1 MGCKRIDGSS
11 AMEKLANYLLVL
23 HLCAFPLLG
32 SSNATADDAAPTQ
45 AGITAQVEA
54 LEKSLGLSAAQ
65 TAKAQPLILDNIQ
78 QREAVMANFGL
89 GKNDGAF
96 NKLSLNQKR
105 QLSKQTSAI
114 NSATDK
120 ELAAILSSDQLK
132 QYQSI
137 REANKKKAVEKMKGE
152 S

>member
-1 MGCKRIDGSS
+1 MKKIS
-11 AMEKLANYLLVL
+11 KILLVL
-23 HLCAFPLLG
+23 HISAFSLLI
-32 SSNATADDAAPTQ
+32 SSSVMADDAAPTQ
-45 AGITAQVEA
+45 ATITAQVEA
-54 LEKSLGLSAAQ
+54 LEKSLGLSEDQ
-65 TAKAQPLILDNIQ
+65 TAKAHPIILDNIQ
-78 QREAVMANFGL
+78 QREAVMADFGL

-120 ELAAILSSDQLK
+120 ELAPILSSDQLK

-137 REANKKKAVEKMKGE
+137 RDANSKKAVEKMKAE

>member
-1 MGCKRIDGSS
+1 MKKISTI
-11 AMEKLANYLLVL
+11 LLVL
-23 HLCAFPLLG
+23 NISAFSLLI
-32 SSNATADDAAPTQ
+32 SSRVMADDAASTQ
-45 AGITAQVEA
+45 ATITAQVEA
-54 LEKSLGLSAAQ
+54 LEKSLGLSEDQ
-65 TAKAQPLILDNIQ
+65 TAKAQPIILDNIQ
-78 QREAVMANFGL
+78 QREAVMADFGL

-120 ELAAILSSDQLK
+120 ELAPILSSDQLK

-137 REANKKKAVEKMKGE
+137 RDANSKKAVEKMKAE

>member
-1 MGCKRIDGSS
+1 MKKISTI
-11 AMEKLANYLLVL
+11 LLVL
-23 HLCAFPLLG
+23 NISAFSLLI
-32 SSNATADDAAPTQ
+32 SSRVMADDAASTQ
-45 AGITAQVEA
+45 ATITAQVEA
-54 LEKSLGLSAAQ
+54 LEKSLGLSEDQ
-65 TAKAQPLILDNIQ
+65 TAKAQPIILDNIQ
-78 QREAVMANFGL
+78 QREAVMADFGL

-114 NSATDK
+114 NSATDN
-120 ELAAILSSDQLK
+120 ELAPILSSDQLK

-137 REANKKKAVEKMKGE
+137 RDANSKKAVEKMKAE

>member
-1 MGCKRIDGSS
+1 MKKIS
-11 AMEKLANYLLVL
+11 KILLVL
-23 HLCAFPLLG
+23 HISAFSLLISG
-32 SSNATADDAAPTQ
+32 SVMADDVVPTQ
-45 AGITAQVEA
+45 ATITAQVEA
-54 LEKSLGLSAAQ
+54 LEKTLGLSAAQ
-65 TAKAQPLILDNIQ
+65 TAKAQPIILDNIQ
-78 QREAVMANFGL
+78 QREAVMADFGL

-105 QLSKQTSAI
+105 ELSKQTSAI

-120 ELAAILSSDQLK
+120 ELAAILSTDQLK

-137 REANKKKAVEKMKGE
+137 RDANSKKAVEKLKAE

>member
-1 MGCKRIDGSS
+1 MKKMSTI
-11 AMEKLANYLLVL
+11 LLVL
-23 HLCAFPLLG
+23 NISAFSLLI
-32 SSNATADDAAPTQ
+32 SSRVMADDAASTQ
-45 AGITAQVEA
+45 ATITAQVEA
-54 LEKSLGLSAAQ
+54 LEKSLGLSEDQ
-65 TAKAQPLILDNIQ
+65 TAKAQPIILDNIQ
-78 QREAVMANFGL
+78 QREAVMADFGL

-120 ELAAILSSDQLK
+120 ELATIMSSEQLK

-137 REANKKKAVEKMKGE
+137 RDANSKKAVEKMKAE